1 MLFLGGDDDVNPWE
15 DQIGLNDITEDNSFE
30 DYIESTITVDT
41 QYDDWFEKFGGLSAI
56 GVGVEASDAVYD
68 LGIVTVEVDDGSSA
82 GTKTLIVM
90 LFGILP
96 FFVCLGM
103 YLTSIYL
110 PDTKL
115 GTWLNIKKEALKKKC
130 C

>member
-56 GVGVEASDAVYD
+56 GVGV
-68 LGIVTVEVDDGSSA
+68 
-82 GTKTLIVM
+82 
-90 LFGILP
+90 
-96 FFVCLGM
+96 
-103 YLTSIYL
+103 
-110 PDTKL
+110 
-115 GTWLNIKKEALKKKC
+115 
-130 C
+130 